1 MEIQPMSPSVPQA
14 AETSAKGPSSQATVS
29 TTVIQNRPAE
39 SAVQTKEVS
48 IEDLTATADTLNN
61 AMQLAGQSLAFSVD
75 EETQSQVVKVIDTNT
90 DEVIRQFPSDQALQQ
105 MEHINNYLN
114 SLQQSGQTT
123 QENLTGALFSE
134 II

>member
-1 MEIQPMSPSVPQA
+1 
-14 AETSAKGPSSQATVS
+14 
-29 TTVIQNRPAE
+29 
-39 SAVQTKEVS
+39 
-48 IEDLTATADTLNN
+48 
-61 AMQLAGQSLAFSVD
+61 MQLAGQSLAFSVD